1 MKELG
6 AGYSKERHDP
16 EIHKPVALCLVSG
29 VCDGTIEAP
38 VDLGS
43 PHLFKSVV
51 GDVGGYVAALL
62 AHIPDVYNILEF
74 PQLLDLGFTFPASLT
89 ACSGAARRE
98 FDPAFWNLTASL
110 HDPCFPVFCMSAK
123 PAPLG

>member
-29 VCDGTIEAP
+29 VCDGILEAP

-43 PHLFKSVV
+43 PHLYKSVV

-89 ACSGAARRE
+89 RPVQE
-98 FDPAFWNLTASL
+98 L
-110 HDPCFPVFCMSAK
+110 H
-123 PAPLG
+123 